1 MHTNELNDTIATL
14 HEELTHGQ
22 QLDEESRERLR
33 VLLND
38 IRTALDRAP
47 ATQAAPEEKD
57 ESLGDRLQDA
67 VVDFEAAHPQFSQ
80 MIGRIADGLSNLGI

>member
-1 MHTNELNDTIATL
+1 MDTNELNDTLASL

-33 VLLND
+33 VLLDD
-38 IRTALDRAP
+38 IRSTLDRDP
-47 ATQAAPEEKD
+47 ATPAEAGSPD
-57 ESLGDRLQDA
+57 DSLSDRLQDA

>member
-1 MHTNELNDTIATL
+1 MDTNELNDTLASL
-14 HEELTHGQ
+14 HEELTQGQ

-33 VLLND
+33 VLLDD
-38 IRTALDRAP
+38 IRAMLDRDPAGP
-47 ATQAAPEEKD
+47 ATPEGGSD
-57 ESLGDRLQDA
+57 SLGERLQDA